1 MSDKLVSV
9 RKGERYK
16 EGELEV
22 ILSLAPTGANIGYLS
37 ALLGRS
43 REAIELVYRIAFEH
57 GPFARTAAS
66 QRRKI
71 VAAKEKVGIVLG
83 PFDVGKET

>member
-1 MSDKLVSV
+1 M
-9 RKGERYK
+9 
-16 EGELEV
+16 
-22 ILSLAPTGANIGYLS
+22 ILSLAPTGANIGHLS

-57 GPFARTAAS
+57 GPFARSAVS

-71 VAAKEKVGIVLG
+71 VAAKEKLGITLG
-83 PFDVGKET
+83 PFDVAAKIGLR